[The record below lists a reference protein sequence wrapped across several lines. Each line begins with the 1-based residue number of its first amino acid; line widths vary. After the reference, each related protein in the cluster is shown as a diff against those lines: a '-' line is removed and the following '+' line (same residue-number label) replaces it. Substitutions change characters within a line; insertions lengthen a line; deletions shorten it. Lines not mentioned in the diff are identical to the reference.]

1 MDDFLDPQDRQ
12 TQNAEAQKKA
22 QLFDRQLR
30 ESFAALTSTPEGLLF
45 TRWLVDQT
53 GILKSQFCDDY
64 AKASFYEGRRSI
76 GAKILNMAAQAGKL
90 SAILEGNN
98 NGN

>member
-30 ESFAALTSTPEGLLF
+30 ESFAALTSTPESWSIE
-45 TRWLVDQT
+45 RMNRSP
-53 GILKSQFCDDY
+53 KSSVWY
-64 AKASFYEGRRSI
+64 SMYLSSTAS
-76 GAKILNMAAQAGKL
+76 K
-90 SAILEGNN
+90 
-98 NGN
+98 

>member
-12 TQNAEAQKKA
+12 AQNAEAQKKA